1 MLKININSHLIE
13 GIRYLPSDN
22 YDLRPNNMDIDTIII
37 HCISLPEGVY
47 DNDNVCDLF
56 TNKLD
61 TSKNKS
67 FSTLKGLRV
76 SSHVLIKRSGQTIQF
91 VPFSM
96 RAWHAGVSKHKD
108 RENCNDFSIGI
119 ELEGTSNSA
128 FTDEQYNKL
137 KEIIKLM
144 KTCYPKIVEGNII
157 GHNEVSPDRKEDP
170 GTFFDWDRIKRL
182 KK

>member
-13 GIRYLPSDN
+13 DILHLPSN
-22 YDLRPNNMDIDTIII
+22 NCDLRPNNMNIDTVII

-47 DNDNVCDLF
+47 NNENVSNLF

-61 TSKNKS
+61 VSKNKS
-67 FSTLKGLRV
+67 FSSLAGLRV
-76 SSHVLIKRSGQTIQF
+76 SSHVFIKRSGEVIQF
-91 VPFSM
+91 VPFNM
-96 RAWHAGVSKHKD
+96 RAWHAGVSKHKN

-119 ELEGTSNSA
+119 ELEGTSSSV
-128 FTDEQYNKL
+128 FTDEQYSKL

-144 KTCYPKIVEGNII
+144 KTYYPKIVEGNII

-170 GTFFDWDRIKRL
+170 GTFFDWNRIKG
-182 KK
+182 